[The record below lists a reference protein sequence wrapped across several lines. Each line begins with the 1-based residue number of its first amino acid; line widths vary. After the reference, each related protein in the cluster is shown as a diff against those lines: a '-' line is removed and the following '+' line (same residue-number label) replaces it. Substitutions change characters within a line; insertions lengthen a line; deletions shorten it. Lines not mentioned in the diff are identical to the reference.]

1 MKILRFF
8 SIHALFLVLSVGFLD
23 VWGQTPPICPKTTGT
38 ELVTNGGF
46 SAGNSGFTSN
56 YTYSGATVGPG
67 QYTIGTN
74 PNTSNSYFANIA
86 DHTPT
91 ADGNM
96 LIMDVD
102 ATVNKN
108 VYTTTVNVT
117 AGRTYFFSAW
127 FANIN
132 TNTSCA
138 TCSAA
143 PPKYENAP
151 QLKFSIE
158 GVTVGQIVRVDSTD
172 HAWTQ
177 FNTSWT
183 ALSTGPINISIQN
196 LRNLPNGN
204 DLALDDISFK
214 AGCDGITD
222 LSALGKSSRLVDTIY
237 TCNEN
242 FALDLKTQLTD
253 SKYNFEWYNGASKV
267 AGNFTPAANQDVKFT
282 TAHDL
287 YNIATAPGNNTKY
300 YVCYDSLGDG
310 VTCPRL
316 DSVLF
321 LNTFEYDI
329 PDRKICPPV
338 LEVLDPALTT
348 TNITSWTYERIS
360 PAPVTVINSGSGFVQ
375 PQTVNKAGTYRLTI
389 VHGNGTCTSSP
400 DLVKVDTVVASFK
413 GSISATCSAAGVATG
428 TVNLT
433 PTITGSQSVT
443 KIGADYNVSW
453 FKTPSGTSPEYG
465 PFKSTTAE
473 GTTAASNLVTTNP
486 ACPQG
491 GLYLQDNN
499 SYKTRVKLTEPA
511 CAISAVNGPGTG
523 YEKIVVTA
531 PLTITSLDAYVK
543 SNNATTGD
551 NITVE
556 ALLYPEITNFNS
568 IPPSIATIAT
578 RNFVAYTGN
587 LKKETIIGTNYLIA
601 PGTYHIRVRSYPTG
615 NPSGNLD
622 LGYFNCKGAAAN
634 YADSTNIL
642 SVTGLN
648 VYNNDKPTEHGAI
661 FNLKAEIGNPASCG
675 RVWVCATCGAT
686 TPVTYT
692 YFNVFATGGKD
703 VLISWGTANETKNKK
718 FVVEASTDGIHFNAI
733 GEKIGANTTTT
744 QRDYSFIHVLESAEK
759 QYYRI
764 KQIDLDGS
772 FSYTPIKFVSLNA
785 SDALVSAYPQ
795 PIKQGEILKV
805 EFNGISA
812 VSLNFKMVDISGIL
826 VSSGAL
832 EIPEGENAF
841 EISTA
846 SLNPGVYLLTL
857 NNEDLVKTIRVV
869 VE

>member
-1 MKILRFF
+1 MNISRIFGT
-8 SIHALFLVLSVGFLD
+8 HALFLMLSLGFFG
-23 VWGQTPPICPKTTGT
+23 VWGQGGPTCPKTVGT

-46 SAGNSGFTSN
+46 NSGNSGFTSG
-56 YTYSGATVGPG
+56 YTYSAAAVGPG

-74 PNTSNSYFANIA
+74 PNTSNTYFANIA
-86 DHTPT
+86 DHTPS

-102 ATVNKN
+102 ATVGKN

-138 TCSAA
+138 TCSTV

-151 QLKFSIE
+151 QLRFSIE
-158 GVTVGQIVRVDSTD
+158 GVTVGNIVRVDSTD

-183 ALSTGPINISIQN
+183 ALSTGPIEISIQN
-196 LRNLPNGN
+196 LRNQPNGN

-222 LSALGKSSRLVDTIY
+222 LSALGKASRLVDTVF

-242 FALDLKTQLTD
+242 FAFDLKTQLTD
-253 SKYNFEWYNGASKV
+253 SKYNFEWYNGTSKL
-267 AGNFTPAANQDVKFT
+267 AGNFTPAANQDDKFN
-282 TAHDL
+282 TAHDV
-287 YNIATAPGNNTKY
+287 YSINPAPTNGTKY

-329 PDRKICPPV
+329 PDRKICPP
-338 LEVLDPALTT
+338 LSEVLDPSLTT

-360 PAPVTVINSGSGFVQ
+360 PAPVAVIASGTGFVT

-389 VHGNGTCTSSP
+389 VHANGTCTSTP
-400 DLVKVDTVVASFK
+400 DLVKVDTIAASFN
-413 GSISATCSAAGVATG
+413 GAINASCSGGVATG
-428 TVNLT
+428 TVTLVPN
-433 PTITGSQSVT
+433 ISGAQSVT
-443 KIGADYNVSW
+443 KIGTDYNVSW
-453 FKTPSGTSPEYG
+453 FTTPTGTSPEYG
-465 PFKSTTAE
+465 PFKSATAV
-473 GTTAASNLVTTNP
+473 GTTASSNLVTTNP

-499 SYKTRVKLTEPA
+499 SYRTRVRLTEPA

-531 PLTITSLDAYVK
+531 PLSISSLDVYVK
-543 SNNATTGD
+543 SNNASTGE

-568 IPPSIATIAT
+568 IPAPITTIAT
-578 RNFVAYTGN
+578 RNFVGYTGN
-587 LKKETIIGTNYLIA
+587 LKKETIVGTNYLIA
-601 PGTYHIRVRSYPTG
+601 PGTYHIRVRSFPTG
-615 NPSGNLD
+615 NPTGNLD
-622 LGYFNCKGAAAN
+622 LGYYNCKGAAAN
-634 YADSTNIL
+634 YTDSTNII

-648 VYNNDKPTEHGAI
+648 VYNNDRPNEHGAI
-661 FNLKAEIGNPASCG
+661 FNLRAQIGNPASCG
-675 RVWVCATCGAT
+675 RVWVCAVCS
-686 TPVTYT
+686 TPVTYI
-692 YFNVFATGGKD
+692 YFNVYPTD
-703 VLISWGTANETKNKK
+703 DHQVLITWGTANETQNKK
-718 FVVEASTDGIHFNAI
+718 FVIEASADGVHFNAI
-733 GEKIGANTTTT
+733 GEKLGANNSSI
-744 QRDYSFIHVLESAEK
+744 QRDYSFVHMLESAGK
-759 QYYRI
+759 HYYRI
-764 KQIDLDGS
+764 KQVDHDGKT
-772 FSYTPIKFVSLNA
+772 SYTAVKFVSLNA
-785 SDALVSAYPQ
+785 ADAVVSAYPQ
-795 PIKQGEILKV
+795 PIKQGETLKV
-805 EFNGISA
+805 EING
-812 VSLNFKMVDISGIL
+812 LSGIALTFKLADVSGTL
-826 VSSGAL
+826 VANGAL
-832 EIPEGENAF
+832 DIAEGENTF
-841 EISTA
+841 GISTNNIKA
-846 SLNPGVYLLTL
+846 GVYLLTL
-857 NNEDLVKTIRVV
+857 HNDDFVKTIRVV